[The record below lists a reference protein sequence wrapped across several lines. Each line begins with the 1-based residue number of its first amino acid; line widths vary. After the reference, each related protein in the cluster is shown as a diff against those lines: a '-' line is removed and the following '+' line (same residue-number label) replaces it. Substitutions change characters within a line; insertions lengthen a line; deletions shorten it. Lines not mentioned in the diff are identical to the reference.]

1 MNRRTLAD
9 LGIVDEARAK
19 NTQRMR
25 KAPHRSSAGSEE
37 QTSMGP
43 PTTMRCRGEC
53 THQATTDPGRW
64 LFIGPVGV
72 RDGLD
77 QHSGGGVACTGPDT

>member
-1 MNRRTLAD
+1 
-9 LGIVDEARAK
+9 
-19 NTQRMR
+19 
-25 KAPHRSSAGSEE
+25 
-37 QTSMGP
+37 MGP

-77 QHSGGGVACTGPDT
+77 QHSGGIVACTGPDT